1 MNMKQLSERMDY
13 SVTALLD
20 IHQRDQA
27 EATLIRTAAN
37 LLDKL
42 NDRDLTITVLRSQ
55 LEEWEHEISQLKAKL
70 DSKNI

>member
-42 NDRDLTITVLRSQ
+42 NDRDLTITLLRSQ
-55 LEEWEHEISQLKAKL
+55 LDECEHEISQLKAKL
-70 DSKNI
+70 DGKNI